1 MLLDAGADVNA
12 ESAAYGGHSTTL
24 GLTATSVHPAIAGVQ
39 TELMQLLLDRGAAV
53 DGGDVVSSLRNGRG
67 PAAEYLAGQGVRLD
81 LEAAAGVGRLD
92 LVKRFFDARGNL
104 RPPATRQMMVDGFV
118 WACGFG
124 KTSVVDFLLER
135 GVNVAATLKHHGQ
148 TGLHAA
154 AAGGHVDTV
163 RLLLRRRAPVDVR
176 DDRFG
181 GTPLGWALYGWSMG
195 ETPDPRADY
204 YAVVTLLVAARA
216 PVNAAWLDGSD
227 DFAHKVRA
235 DARMHAALG
244 GGRRRNG

>member
-1 MLLDAGADVNA
+1 
-12 ESAAYGGHSTTL
+12 
-24 GLTATSVHPAIAGVQ
+24 
-39 TELMQLLLDRGAAV
+39 
-53 DGGDVVSSLRNGRG
+53 
-67 PAAEYLAGQGVRLD
+67 
-81 LEAAAGVGRLD
+81 
-92 LVKRFFDARGNL
+92 
-104 RPPATRQMMVDGFV
+104 MMADGFV

-135 GVNVAATLKHHGQ
+135 GMDVAAKLKQHGQ

-163 RLLLRRRAPVDVR
+163 RLLLQRRAPLDVR
-176 DDRFG
+176 DDSFG

-204 YAVVTLLVAARA
+204 YEVVTLLVAAGV
-216 PVNAAWLDGSD
+216 PVNPAWLDGSD
-227 DFAHKVRA
+227 DFVRKVRA

-244 GGRRRNG
+244 GERPRKG